1 MNTIV
6 KTNIVKIGNSH
17 GIRIPKLL
25 LEQIGLMGQV
35 EVEAQSHQL
44 IVRPIVK
51 TMREGWAEKFQEMA
65 ARGHDTLL
73 DEETLTASQWDEEEW
88 QW

>member
-1 MNTIV
+1 MSTIV

-44 IVRPIVK
+44 VVRPILK
-51 TMREGWAEKFQEMA
+51 TTREGWAEKFQEMA
-65 ARGHDTLL
+65 ARGDDALL
-73 DEETLTASQWDEEEW
+73 DEETFTASQWDKEEW